1 MGLFNFLK
9 RTPAPTFETACGVFT
24 RQRSKSPEKFWTC
37 MQNGIFYAVAGTEQA
52 PFIELV
58 DFIGRLDVEL
68 NNIEEPLNHRFRL
81 LLEEAGLDV
90 SFTSW
95 RQRYKTEA
103 IQVYAAT
110 PEHTVWDVTFEELNE
125 PYAHFSTTVTNGQ
138 LSDFVMDL

>member
-1 MGLFNFLK
+1 
-9 RTPAPTFETACGVFT
+9 
-24 RQRSKSPEKFWTC
+24 

-68 NNIEEPLNHRFRL
+68 NNIEEPLNNRFLL

-138 LSDFVMDL
+138 LSDFAMDL